1 MPGFMAALPAITAG
15 AGLLGKLFG
24 GAAKGAADQRITENQ
39 QRLTQQ
45 SITNADILGR
55 AGLQSA
61 NANTRASMAN
71 DNAQTR
77 ASMQNTDNQ
86 FRAGL
91 DLQQKQFSQNEP
103 SVQARQAMA
112 GSLLSRIQPLEGSSR
127 NSIINMLG
135 PEARE
140 AGSLLAQRGVS
151 GLRSGPSKFADIPG
165 VSLPDVT
172 LPELLNMPPALQ
184 AQMKQ
189 SGLLEKIMGSLGLA
203 GSVVGGLGESGVFG
217 PKHRAYSDS
226 DWQGPLQGGGQ

>member
-1 MPGFMAALPAITAG
+1 MEPVTMMAA
-15 AGLLGKLFG
+15 AGLLGKLFSG
-24 GAAKGAADQRITENQ
+24 GAKGAADQRLAENN

-45 SITNADILGR
+45 SITNSDVLGR

-61 NANTRASMAN
+61 NANSRASMAN
-71 DNAQTR
+71 DNAQSR
-77 ASMQNTDNQ
+77 ASMQNNDNQ

-91 DLQQKQFSQNEP
+91 DLQQKQFSQREP
-103 SVQARQAMA
+103 GVQARQAMV
-112 GSLLSRIQPLEGSSR
+112 GSLLSRIQPLEGSSP

-151 GLRSGPSKFADIPG
+151 GLRNGPSKFADIPG

-172 LPELLNMPPALQ
+172 LPDILNLPPAVQ

-189 SGLLEKIMGSLGLA
+189 SGLLEKILGSLGLA
-203 GSVVGGLGESGVFG
+203 GSVMGGLG
-217 PKHRAYSDS
+217 
-226 DWQGPLQGGGQ
+226 QLGGGKSSGGDMGAI

>member
-1 MPGFMAALPAITAG
+1 MGLPAILAG
-15 AGLLGKLFG
+15 AGLLGRLFSS
-24 GAAKGAADQRITENQ
+24 ASRNAADQRGSENQ
-39 QRLTQQ
+39 QRLWQQ
-45 SITNADILGR
+45 QIMNSDVLAR

-71 DNAQTR
+71 DNAYAR
-77 ASMQNTDNQ
+77 SSMQNTDNQ

-91 DLQQKQFSQNEP
+91 DLQRKEFSQREP

-140 AGSLLAQRGVS
+140 AGSLLSQRGLS
-151 GLRSGPSKFADIPG
+151 GLQSGPSKFADIPG

-184 AQMKQ
+184 AQMRQ
-189 SGLLEKIMGSLGLA
+189 SGLLERIMGGLGLA
-203 GSVVGGLGESGVFG
+203 GSIAGAVGAV
-217 PKHRAYSDS
+217 R
-226 DWQGPLQGGGQ
+226 GGGNSGRAVHDGDADPRYPWA